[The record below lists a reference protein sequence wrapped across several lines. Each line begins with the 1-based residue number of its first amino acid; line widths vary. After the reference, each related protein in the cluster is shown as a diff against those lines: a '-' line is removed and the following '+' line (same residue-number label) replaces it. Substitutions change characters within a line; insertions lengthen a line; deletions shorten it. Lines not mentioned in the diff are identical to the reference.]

1 MQKYAN
7 KRFETSSRVS
17 NDPLSKLF
25 INFPWIFALVQPHY
39 TTDFAHYDTRALEIS
54 QIPVDTVALIIH
66 YVRHDVLRVMRST
79 KWHAFMI
86 YAVPVWIRRQPTF
99 WWLVIKARHKRA
111 TERNVRTI
119 ARFASCLVGWI
130 LPLWRIAWHWNDGI
144 RKRATTRGALRT
156 TSQWKKPCH
165 GSSSSFVPIKL
176 TSSLFKSDK
185 NGERAFTCIFETE
198 SGTIPLWIPSCLS
211 SVDN

>member
-1 MQKYAN
+1 MQINDLKLRVVFQTILYRNFSSISLGYLSNPITRQISLITTIHEHSKYR
-7 KRFETSSRVS
+7 RF
-17 NDPLSKLF
+17 
-25 INFPWIFALVQPHY
+25 Q
-39 TTDFAHYDTRALEIS
+39 
-54 QIPVDTVALIIH
+54 VDTVALIIH